1 MKDKEHENAQAEES
15 VQSEST
21 DTSYDP
27 ELEDIEENVNAKLKS
42 LRAKLQTSEE
52 ERSNALE
59 ELQRTKAD
67 FLNAK
72 RRLEADKD
80 ESIERAIDN
89 CLLSMMPLYDSF
101 QMAMQDNDTW
111 NTVSE
116 TWRKGMEGVYNQLE
130 VVFSSY
136 GATPTQPVGE
146 PFNPSEHE
154 AMKEEPV
161 DDATKHDHVT
171 SVIQA
176 GLTRTRNDGSVKILR
191 PARVI
196 VGTFTQPNE

>member
-15 VQSEST
+15 VQPEST

-52 ERSNALE
+52 ERTSALE

-72 RRLEADKD
+72 RRLEADKN

-89 CLLSMMPLYDSF
+89 CLLSMLPLYDSF
-101 QMAMQDNDTW
+101 QMAMQDSDTW

-130 VVFSSY
+130 VVFSSH

-154 AMKEEPV
+154 AMKEESV
-161 DDATKHDHVT
+161 NDIAKHDHVT

-176 GLTRTRNDGSVKILR
+176 GLTRTRNDGSVKVLR